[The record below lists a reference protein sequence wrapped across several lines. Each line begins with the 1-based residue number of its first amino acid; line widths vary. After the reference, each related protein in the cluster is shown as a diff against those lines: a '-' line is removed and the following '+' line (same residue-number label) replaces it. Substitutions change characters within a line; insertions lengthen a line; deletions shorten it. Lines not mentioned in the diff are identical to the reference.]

1 MPLII
6 TILVTL
12 IVIIYVR
19 SNKRAKQQWL
29 TTLDLPGR
37 WVMQTAEGYLQ
48 LQGGLSE
55 GTFTMQVEGDDEPQA
70 RTGNWHFSG
79 NLLVL
84 SSQTGQRSFKVN
96 FFRAGV
102 LSLEDPDGTAMLYHK
117 AATNVVPIGTS

>member
-1 MPLII
+1 
-6 TILVTL
+6 
-12 IVIIYVR
+12 
-19 SNKRAKQQWL
+19 
-29 TTLDLPGR
+29 
-37 WVMQTAEGYLQ
+37 MQTAEGYLQ

-70 RTGNWHFSG
+70 RTGNWHFSS

-84 SSQTGQRSFKVN
+84 STQTGQRSFKVD

>member
-1 MPLII
+1 MPLIL

-48 LQGGLSE
+48 LHGGLSK
-55 GTFTMQVEGDDEPQA
+55 GTFTMQAQDDDEQQV
-70 RTGNWHFSG
+70 RTGNWYFSG
-79 NLLVL
+79 NQLVL
-84 SSQTGQRSFKVN
+84 STQSGQRSFKVN

>member
-29 TTLDLPGR
+29 ATLDLPGH

-55 GTFTMQVEGDDEPQA
+55 GTFTMQAEGEDEPKA

-84 SSQTGQRSFKVN
+84 STQTGQRSFKVN

-102 LSLEDPDGTAMLYHK
+102 MSLEDPDGTAMLYHK
-117 AATNVVPIGTS
+117 AATNVVPIGTN

>member
-1 MPLII
+1 MPLIL

-12 IVIIYVR
+12 VVIIYVR

-55 GTFTMQVEGDDEPQA
+55 GTFTMQAEEDLQQVRAGS
-70 RTGNWHFSG
+70 WHFSG

-84 SSQTGQRSFKVN
+84 STQTGQRSFKVN

-117 AATNVVPIGTS
+117 AASNVVPIGTS